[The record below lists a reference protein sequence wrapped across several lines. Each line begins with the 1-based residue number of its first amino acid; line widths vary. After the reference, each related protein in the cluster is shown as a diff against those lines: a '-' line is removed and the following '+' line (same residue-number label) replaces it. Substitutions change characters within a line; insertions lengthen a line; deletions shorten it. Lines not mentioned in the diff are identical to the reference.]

1 MPHPTDVHVGKRLR
15 EVRIMRGLTQTQLG
29 EKLGISFQQVQKY
42 EKGTNR
48 IGSSRLW
55 DMCGIL
61 DVPVSFYFEGLSEK
75 STDDEKISRRA
86 LQLAK
91 ELDRIEDDDV
101 KTNFLHLL
109 KVYNTGS

>member
-1 MPHPTDVHVGKRLR
+1 
-15 EVRIMRGLTQTQLG
+15 MRGLTQTQLG

-61 DVPVSFYFEGLSEK
+61 DVPVSFFFEGLSDP
-75 STDDEKISRRA
+75 SADDEKISRRA

-91 ELDRIEDDDV
+91 ELDRIEDDEV

-109 KVYNTGS
+109 KAYNTGP